1 MNKNS
6 MSDEQKLDEK
16 IAEFTDLVLGADEEV
31 EMNDVDQTDE
41 LIRLQK
47 TILQM
52 KTAVQRARPDETTR
66 ARIHRNLLLATAQ
79 KPHEKELRG
88 RKSFSGIAMASG
100 FALLV
105 LLAVILLPLSG
116 VNTSLPGT
124 ADGSPV
130 WVPFAI
136 IAGMIGIAIITWLNR
151 KR

>member
-1 MNKNS
+1 MSKNS
-6 MSDEQKLDEK
+6 MSDEQKLDEQ
-16 IAEFTDLVLGADEEV
+16 IAEFTDLVLGVDEEV
-31 EMNDVDQTDE
+31 EMNDIDQTDE
-41 LIRLQK
+41 FVRLQK

-52 KTAVQRARPDETTR
+52 KAAVQLARPDETTR
-66 ARIHRNLLLATAQ
+66 ARIHRNLLLATDQ
-79 KPHEKELRG
+79 KSHEKELRG
-88 RKSFSGIAMASG
+88 RKRFSGIAMASG

-105 LLAVILLPLSG
+105 LLGVILLPLSG

-124 ADGSPV
+124 ADGSPA